1 METKKII
8 DKIYDHPNVNDMKN
22 EVINLKGLHTTNM
35 EFINSSEMAI
45 SQLEKDIL
53 ELGKKIENLRVEIV
67 NEASD
72 NLDYQLE
79 NKKAM
84 EKHYFE
90 EMNQAINEYKQY
102 SQRIVLFKNEA
113 KFKQLE
119 SVQTNKVLQYNT
131 FIVNKEEFI
140 KEVNKKIEEFNVAV
154 NKGIIK
160 LDTFDYKLFNK
171 EKIEEISGLLYLKN
185 EKTIELEDKKAGAEF
200 IRAENE
206 ELAKRIS
213 DIETNVDKILSER
226 EDCKLFVETA
236 VDNAVKTG
244 TKVVNEA
251 GKSLK
256 SASSVATVVGKGLL
270 KKAKNKASNFLNDLA
285 NDGIIEEDVVETKD
299 ENPTSIEFINDL
311 KNIPPEELIQTGL
324 SFLNKVKEDAKKLPE
339 EGNVEEFKSEVKK
352 DLKKLVKKLG
362 ENNNSK
368 K

>member
-8 DKIYDHPNVNDMKN
+8 DKIYDRTNITDMKN

-79 NKKAM
+79 QKKVT
-84 EKHYFE
+84 EEHYFE

-171 EKIEEISGLLYLKN
+171 GKIEEISGLLYLKN

-226 EDCKLFVETA
+226 EDCKLFVEAA

-244 TKVVNEA
+244 TEVVNKA
-251 GKSLK
+251 GKGLKDASVVASIVGKSLFNQ
-256 SASSVATVVGKGLL
+256 A
-270 KKAKNKASNFLNDLA
+270 KKKTTKFLNDLA
-285 NDGIIEEDVVETKD
+285 DEGYIEEDVVESKD
-299 ENPTSIEFINDL
+299 ENPTPIEVINEL
-311 KNIPPEELIQTGL
+311 KNMPTEDLIQTGL

-339 EGNVEEFKSEVKK
+339 EGNVEEFTSDVKE
-352 DLKKLVKKLG
+352 DLKQLIKTIGK
-362 ENNNSK
+362 NNNSK